1 MQSPDPAAARIMTTR
16 TTLPLLLADIGGTTT
31 RLARAGRDGVPVDVR
46 LESNDSHA
54 SLEDLLRSCLDTGAQ
69 TRPRV
74 AVLAVACPVEG
85 EELRLS
91 NRAWRFSPAQLITA
105 LELDALEVVND
116 FVALAH
122 GVPCLGR
129 ADLMPVG
136 VWRGGAATCLSGPAL
151 VCGPGTGLGAAL
163 ILPDAPRMGEA
174 AVGISVLPSEAG
186 HMRFGA
192 VTTDEAR
199 LLAHLVRDLGAVA
212 VEHVLSGPG
221 LERMHYILSG
231 ERLSS
236 HTLIKAATDGRRTER
251 ETCDLFLRVLGRV
264 LGDLTLAFEARGGV
278 YIGGGIGRALAP
290 LMADSP
296 LRTAFEDHPPFAERL
311 ARVPVHVITHA
322 TPGLLGAGRMGQKL
336 LAATQN
342 R

>member
-1 MQSPDPAAARIMTTR
+1 MNTHMP
-16 TTLPLLLADIGGTTT
+16 LPLLLADIGGTTT
-31 RLARAGRDGVPVDVR
+31 RLARAGRDGMPVDVR
-46 LESNDSHA
+46 LESNDCHA
-54 SLEDLLRSCLDTGAQ
+54 SLEDLLRSCIDTSLE

-85 EELRLS
+85 DELRLS
-91 NRAWRFSPAQLITA
+91 NRAWRFSPASLISA

-116 FVALAH
+116 FVALAY
-122 GVPCLGR
+122 GVPGLGR
-129 ADLMPVG
+129 SDLMPVG
-136 VWRGGAATCLSGPAL
+136 VWRGGASTCLAGPAL

-163 ILPDAPRMGEA
+163 ILPQTPLMGEA
-174 AVGISVLPSEAG
+174 TGDFSVLPSEAG

-192 VTTDEAR
+192 VMADEAR

-231 ERLSS
+231 ERFSS
-236 HTLIKAATDGRRTER
+236 HSIIKAATDGRRTER

-264 LGDLTLAFEARGGV
+264 LGDLALAFEARGGV

-290 LMADSP
+290 LMAESP
-296 LRTAFEDHPPFAERL
+296 LRMAFEDHPPFAERL
-311 ARVPVHVITHA
+311 ARVPMHVIMHA
-322 TPGLLGAGRMGQKL
+322 TPGLLGAGHIGRRVL
-336 LAATQN
+336 NVAQN